1 MQALLDQGG
10 YDMPQRGDIREGTVL
25 SVGPQE
31 IIIDLGLK
39 REGIVP
45 ANDLSRLDK
54 ETVAEIQEGSVW
66 PVYILQPSD
75 REGNLIVS
83 LSRAIQEK
91 DWLVAQQLME
101 NNEILEA
108 KVSGHNNGGLEVI
121 FGKLR
126 GFVPASHISTLP
138 RGVSPEERKAL
149 LSSLVGETIPLKVV
163 EVDRRKRRL
172 ILSERAAHRR
182 WQREHRKQLLDE
194 IQIGEVRSGTVRS
207 LANFGAFVDLGGAE
221 GLIHVSEIAW
231 FPVSHPSEV

>member
-25 SVGPQE
+25 SVNPQE
-31 IIIDLGLK
+31 VIIDLGLK

-54 ETVAEIQEGSVW
+54 ETVEEIQEGTVW

-101 NNEILEA
+101 NNEIFEA
-108 KVSGHNNGGLEVI
+108 LVSGHNNGGLEVI
-121 FGKLR
+121 FGSCA
-126 GFVPASHISTLP
+126 ASYP
-138 RGVSPEERKAL
+138 RRTSRPC
-149 LSSLVGETIPLKVV
+149 
-163 EVDRRKRRL
+163 
-172 ILSERAAHRR
+172 RAACRR
-182 WQREHRKQLLDE
+182 RNARRCSPL
-194 IQIGEVRSGTVRS
+194 S
-207 LANFGAFVDLGGAE
+207 
-221 GLIHVSEIAW
+221 
-231 FPVSHPSEV
+231 

>member
-25 SVGPQE
+25 SVSPQE

-45 ANDLSRLDK
+45 ANDLTRLDK

-108 KVSGHNNGGLEVI
+108 KVSGPNTGGLAVI
-121 FGKLR
+121 FG
-126 GFVPASHISTLP
+126 
-138 RGVSPEERKAL
+138 
-149 LSSLVGETIPLKVV
+149 
-163 EVDRRKRRL
+163 
-172 ILSERAAHRR
+172 
-182 WQREHRKQLLDE
+182 
-194 IQIGEVRSGTVRS
+194 
-207 LANFGAFVDLGGAE
+207 
-221 GLIHVSEIAW
+221 
-231 FPVSHPSEV
+231 